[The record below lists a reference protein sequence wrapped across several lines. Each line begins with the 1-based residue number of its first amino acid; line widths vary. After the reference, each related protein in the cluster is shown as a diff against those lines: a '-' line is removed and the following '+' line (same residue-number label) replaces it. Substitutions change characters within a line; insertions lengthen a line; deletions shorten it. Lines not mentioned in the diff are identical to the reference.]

1 MTAGPGEVPFEGGVM
16 RYTVPGYA
24 HRRGEHCGSGAM
36 RNLLAFRGIL
46 LSEPMCFGLGSGA
59 GFLYLPAYPVPPR
72 VAFHGRI
79 MELERALCGVL
90 GIPFPERPEP
100 DGDAGWAR
108 AREAVL
114 AGNPVLVN
122 TDLAFLDYFDT
133 KTHFSGHRVVLIGFD
148 DEAGEAHLSDS
159 EWDAPQAVPI
169 ASLSRS
175 RSSDVPPYPMEN
187 RWCVVAP
194 DGPLRP
200 IAEAVPAALRK
211 NAGEMLSAPEAGV
224 SGVAGMRR
232 AARELPGWPDMTPE
246 WAFAARFGYQVIE
259 KRGTGGGFFRR
270 LYARYLEEASAVC
283 PPVADAGLPRAMVGV
298 ADGWTGIAALLK
310 EISESKDRGAFRRA
324 GEMLLRQADA
334 EETFWR
340 TAARAATSCS

>member
-1 MTAGPGEVPFEGGVM
+1 
-16 RYTVPGYA
+16 
-24 HRRGEHCGSGAM
+24 M
-36 RNLLAFRGIL
+36 RNLLAFRGVL

-59 GFLYLPAYPVPPR
+59 GFLYLPAYPVPPG

-79 MELERALCGVL
+79 MELERELCGAL

-114 AGNPVLVN
+114 SGQPVLVN

-148 DEAGEAHLSDS
+148 DEAGEALLSDS

-175 RSSDVPPYPMEN
+175 RSSGIPPYPMGN

-200 IAEAVPAALRK
+200 LSEAVPVALRK
-211 NAGEMLSAPEAGV
+211 NAAGMLSSPQGDV

-232 AARELPGWPDMTPE
+232 VAEELPRWPEMTGE
-246 WAFAARFGYQVIE
+246 WPFAARFGYQVIE

-270 LYARYLEEASAVC
+270 LYARYLEEASSAYA
-283 PPVADAGLPRAMVGV
+283 PVAAAELPRTMVAL
-298 ADGWTGIAALLK
+298 ADGWTGIAARLK
-310 EISESKDRGAFRRA
+310 EISEAKDRGVFRVA
-324 GEMLLRQADA
+324 SELLLRQADA
-334 EETFWR
+334 EEAFWR
-340 TAARAATSCS
+340 AAARVADDPAG